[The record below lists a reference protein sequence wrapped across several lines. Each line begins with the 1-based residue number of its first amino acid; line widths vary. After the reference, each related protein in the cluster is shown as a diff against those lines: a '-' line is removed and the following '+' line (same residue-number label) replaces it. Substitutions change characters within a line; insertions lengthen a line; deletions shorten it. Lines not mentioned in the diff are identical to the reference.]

1 MPFFGS
7 LASFFGRVLLVVA
20 AILSEIS
27 TLSGAGISGYFD
39 GTPSAQF
46 NSPWGLAVDSTG
58 NVYVADHMND
68 TIRKITPQGLITTL
82 AGTTNGYLD
91 GRGIDARLS
100 RPQGIAVDSSGNIY
114 FSENSSHRIRKI
126 TPAGIVTTIA
136 GSTNPSANPG
146 SSDSIQERARFSDP
160 YGVAVDLEGNVYV
173 ADQTNNRIRKITS
186 EGVVTT
192 LAGTTQGFQDGTG
205 TNASFFRPRA
215 VAVDSAGNV
224 YVADTNNN
232 RIRKITSTGVVTTLA
247 GSGTGQF
254 ADGTGTNAS
263 FFSPHGVAVDSA
275 GNVYVADYTNQRIR
289 KITPAGVVTTL
300 AGSGTQAF
308 ADGTGTNASFF
319 NPIGVAVDSAGNV
332 YVSDYSNNRIRKIT
346 PDGVVTT
353 LAGSTSGYTD
363 TTKNGAVSGALLNI
377 PRAVAVDSSS
387 TIYVA
392 DTSNNRI
399 RKITSTGVVT
409 TLAGSG
415 IATFADG
422 TGTNASFNLP
432 NGVAVDSSGN
442 VYVGDTV
449 NNRIRKITSTGV
461 VTTLAGSGIAT
472 FVDGTGTA
480 ASFNTPQ
487 GITVDSAGNV
497 YVIDQ
502 LNYRVRKITPDIV
515 STLASGL
522 SSPTGLAVDSA
533 GNVYVAETSGHRIR
547 KITSAGV
554 VTTLAGSGTAAFV
567 DGSDTSASFN
577 SPNGLTIDVVGN
589 LYVADTDNN
598 RIRKITP
605 TGIVTT
611 IAGNQNNGVAD
622 GIGTNAE
629 FSDPKGITIDS
640 VGTLYISDSSRRNI
654 RKIALDYVST
664 FPTGNIGVI
673 SGVAVDSLGNIYVV
687 GSSSTFKITSTGVVT
702 VLASIFNSAFGV
714 AVDSAGNVYVGDT
727 LNHRICKITPTGV
740 VTTLAGSTLGST
752 NGTGTNAS
760 FWNPQELAVDSV
772 GNVYVADTGNHRIRK
787 ITPDGV
793 VSTLA
798 GSGSLAF
805 ADGTG
810 TNASFNFPNGLTIDV
825 VGNLYVADT
834 GNHRIRKIT
843 PDGVVS
849 TLAGSG
855 TNTFADGT
863 GTNARFNQP
872 RGVAVDSAGNVYVG
886 DYLNHRIRKIT
897 PAGVVTTLAGTG
909 TQSLINGPPSNATFN
924 CPYGV
929 DVDSM
934 GNVYVAD
941 YNNFLIRKI
950 TVGGDV
956 VTTFAGRWD
965 NPLGWRD
972 GTGTNAWFCDPNGLT
987 VDSVGNVFVADRE
1000 NNRIRRITPTGVV
1013 STFAGSGSQAF
1024 VNETGAAASFFLP
1037 DHIVFDSVGNLYV
1050 NDSYN
1055 NRIRIITPGGTVST
1069 FAGTG
1074 VGGFSDGT
1082 VLTATFNGGG
1092 VSGGLAF
1099 DSSGNLYVGDTI
1111 NGRVRKI
1118 TRGGIV
1124 TTLAGDGTAQYLEGT
1139 GASARFLNPL
1149 GIVVNPAGTLMYV
1162 TDANRIRR
1170 ITSAGVTNLVAGQA
1184 TAGSGNG
1191 SGASASFNGPRQITL
1206 LAAGTSVYV
1215 ADTGNHIIRRVTT
1228 AGSASRY
1235 SGFGGAGFI
1244 ETPVANVQYNSP
1256 QGIAVNSAGLVYV
1269 ADTNNNR
1276 IRTIAAGADNTG
1288 VVTTFVGTNTAGYS
1302 DGGGWFN
1309 SPFGVAMDWNGTVYV
1324 ADTNNNRIR
1333 KITSLGVVSTL
1344 AGNGLLG
1351 QANGT
1356 GTNAT
1361 FFLPRGV
1368 ALGLDETVY
1377 VADTNNNRIR
1387 RITAAGVV
1395 TTMAGQTTA
1404 GSFDGTGTNAT
1415 FNSPN
1420 ALTVDFT
1427 NTVYVADTGSHCIR
1441 RITSGGVVT
1450 TFAGTTQGFQD
1461 GVGTNASFNTP
1472 RGIVVDM
1479 YGNFYVAD
1487 TNNHNI
1493 RRITSDGTVTTL
1505 AGSTAG
1511 YADGTGTNARFNF
1524 PTHLSID
1531 ALGTLYVAD
1540 QTNNR
1545 IRTVQTSTG
1554 VVSTL
1559 AGDGTA
1565 GFTPSRFNTP
1575 QGITLDRFRNAYV
1588 ADSGNHSIPK
1598 IGNAFTLPE
1607 NNGVVTTFAGSTQGF
1622 LDGTGIGARFNF
1634 PTGVTVDSAGTFYI
1648 ADRGQQR
1655 IRRITSAGVV
1665 TLLAGQTN
1673 TGATDGTGAAAS
1685 FNNPYGITVD
1695 SVGNVYVADTSN
1707 NRIRR
1712 ITPAGLVSTLAG
1724 STIGSFNGIGTN
1736 ATFNG
1741 PTGVVVNSEGIMYV
1755 ADQSNHLIRRIAISG
1770 GGVTTLAG
1778 TVLTGGS
1785 ADGTGTNAT
1794 FSRPSG
1800 VAVDSSGTVYVADTD
1815 NHRIRKIT
1823 PAGVVTTLAGSTL
1836 GSTNGTGTNAQ
1847 FNAPTGV
1854 AVDSAGNVYVAEQT
1868 NHRIRRI
1875 TPAGVVTTLAGS
1887 TAAFA
1892 NGTGTNAQFNTP
1904 YGVAVDSAGN
1914 VYVADQSNHLIR
1926 KIGSGVIQVPL
1937 NRAVVTTF
1945 AGNGTPSA
1953 INGTGT
1959 SATFQFPTGLA
1970 VDSVGNIYVGEQNNN
1985 RIRRITTTGVVSTL
1999 AGSGNATFADGTG
2012 AGASFNLP
2020 YGVAVDSSGTVY
2032 VADTD
2037 NHRIRKITPAGVV
2050 TTLAGQSTTGNTD
2063 GTGTNAR
2070 FFYPY
2075 GVAVDSTG
2083 NVYVGD
2089 RSNNR
2094 IRRIT
2099 PAGVVT
2105 TFAGSTAGSFD
2116 GTGTNATFR
2125 SPLGVAVDSI
2135 GNVYVADSLNYRIRK
2150 ITPAGLVTT
2159 LAGNIE
2165 GFVNGTGTNA
2175 MFKSP
2180 AGVAVDSVGNIYVGD
2195 QSNNIVRRITPAG
2208 VVTTLAGSGT
2218 AAFADGTGVSASFNN
2233 PYGVTV
2239 DLGGILYVADQ
2250 NNHRIRK
2257 IQ

>member
-1 MPFFGS
+1 M
-7 LASFFGRVLLVVA
+7 
-20 AILSEIS
+20 
-27 TLSGAGISGYFD
+27 
-39 GTPSAQF
+39 
-46 NSPWGLAVDSTG
+46 
-58 NVYVADHMND
+58 
-68 TIRKITPQGLITTL
+68 
-82 AGTTNGYLD
+82 
-91 GRGIDARLS
+91 
-100 RPQGIAVDSSGNIY
+100 
-114 FSENSSHRIRKI
+114 
-126 TPAGIVTTIA
+126 
-136 GSTNPSANPG
+136 
-146 SSDSIQERARFSDP
+146 
-160 YGVAVDLEGNVYV
+160 
-173 ADQTNNRIRKITS
+173 
-186 EGVVTT
+186 
-192 LAGTTQGFQDGTG
+192 
-205 TNASFFRPRA
+205 
-215 VAVDSAGNV
+215 
-224 YVADTNNN
+224 
-232 RIRKITSTGVVTTLA
+232 
-247 GSGTGQF
+247 
-254 ADGTGTNAS
+254 
-263 FFSPHGVAVDSA
+263 
-275 GNVYVADYTNQRIR
+275 
-289 KITPAGVVTTL
+289 
-300 AGSGTQAF
+300 
-308 ADGTGTNASFF
+308 
-319 NPIGVAVDSAGNV
+319 
-332 YVSDYSNNRIRKIT
+332 
-346 PDGVVTT
+346 
-353 LAGSTSGYTD
+353 
-363 TTKNGAVSGALLNI
+363 
-377 PRAVAVDSSS
+377 
-387 TIYVA
+387 
-392 DTSNNRI
+392 
-399 RKITSTGVVT
+399 
-409 TLAGSG
+409 
-415 IATFADG
+415 
-422 TGTNASFNLP
+422 
-432 NGVAVDSSGN
+432 
-442 VYVGDTV
+442 
-449 NNRIRKITSTGV
+449 
-461 VTTLAGSGIAT
+461 
-472 FVDGTGTA
+472 
-480 ASFNTPQ
+480 
-487 GITVDSAGNV
+487 
-497 YVIDQ
+497 
-502 LNYRVRKITPDIV
+502 
-515 STLASGL
+515 
-522 SSPTGLAVDSA
+522 
-533 GNVYVAETSGHRIR
+533 
-547 KITSAGV
+547 
-554 VTTLAGSGTAAFV
+554 
-567 DGSDTSASFN
+567 
-577 SPNGLTIDVVGN
+577 
-589 LYVADTDNN
+589 
-598 RIRKITP
+598 
-605 TGIVTT
+605 
-611 IAGNQNNGVAD
+611 
-622 GIGTNAE
+622 
-629 FSDPKGITIDS
+629 
-640 VGTLYISDSSRRNI
+640 
-654 RKIALDYVST
+654 
-664 FPTGNIGVI
+664 
-673 SGVAVDSLGNIYVV
+673 
-687 GSSSTFKITSTGVVT
+687 
-702 VLASIFNSAFGV
+702 
-714 AVDSAGNVYVGDT
+714 
-727 LNHRICKITPTGV
+727 
-740 VTTLAGSTLGST
+740 
-752 NGTGTNAS
+752 
-760 FWNPQELAVDSV
+760 EL
-772 GNVYVADTGNHRIRK
+772 
-787 ITPDGV
+787 
-793 VSTLA
+793 
-798 GSGSLAF
+798 
-805 ADGTG
+805 
-810 TNASFNFPNGLTIDV
+810 
-825 VGNLYVADT
+825 
-834 GNHRIRKIT
+834 
-843 PDGVVS
+843 
-849 TLAGSG
+849 
-855 TNTFADGT
+855 
-863 GTNARFNQP
+863 
-872 RGVAVDSAGNVYVG
+872 
-886 DYLNHRIRKIT
+886 
-897 PAGVVTTLAGTG
+897 
-909 TQSLINGPPSNATFN
+909 QS
-924 CPYGV
+924 
-929 DVDSM
+929 
-934 GNVYVAD
+934 
-941 YNNFLIRKI
+941 
-950 TVGGDV
+950 
-956 VTTFAGRWD
+956 
-965 NPLGWRD
+965 
-972 GTGTNAWFCDPNGLT
+972 
-987 VDSVGNVFVADRE
+987 
-1000 NNRIRRITPTGVV
+1000 
-1013 STFAGSGSQAF
+1013 
-1024 VNETGAAASFFLP
+1024 
-1037 DHIVFDSVGNLYV
+1037 
-1050 NDSYN
+1050 
-1055 NRIRIITPGGTVST
+1055 
-1069 FAGTG
+1069 
-1074 VGGFSDGT
+1074 
-1082 VLTATFNGGG
+1082 
-1092 VSGGLAF
+1092 
-1099 DSSGNLYVGDTI
+1099 
-1111 NGRVRKI
+1111 
-1118 TRGGIV
+1118 
-1124 TTLAGDGTAQYLEGT
+1124 
-1139 GASARFLNPL
+1139 
-1149 GIVVNPAGTLMYV
+1149 
-1162 TDANRIRR
+1162 
-1170 ITSAGVTNLVAGQA
+1170 
-1184 TAGSGNG
+1184 
-1191 SGASASFNGPRQITL
+1191 
-1206 LAAGTSVYV
+1206 
-1215 ADTGNHIIRRVTT
+1215 
-1228 AGSASRY
+1228 
-1235 SGFGGAGFI
+1235 
-1244 ETPVANVQYNSP
+1244 
-1256 QGIAVNSAGLVYV
+1256 
-1269 ADTNNNR
+1269 
-1276 IRTIAAGADNTG
+1276 TG

-1450 TFAGTTQGFQD
+1450 KFAGTTQGFQD

-1854 AVDSAGNVYVAEQT
+1854 AVDSAGNVYVADQT
-1868 NHRIRRI
+1868 NNRIRKI
-1875 TPAGVVTTLAGS
+1875 TSEGVVTTLAGS

-2125 SPLGVAVDSI
+2125 SPLGIAVDSS

-2150 ITPAGLVTT
+2150 ITPVGVVTT
-2159 LAGNIE
+2159 LAGSTE

-2195 QSNNIVRRITPAG
+2195 QSNNVVRRITPAG